1 MAVSSTRPRR
11 LTTFDALQNR
21 HFRWY
26 WLGMLAS
33 SSTMQMGSVGQG
45 WLVYELTDSAFALGW
60 VSAGW
65 SISNSFL
72 SPWGGILSDRIEK
85 RRLLLWMRGIMALL
99 ALAISIVI
107 SSGAIQMWHLAA
119 YSLLRGVLFA
129 VLMPAQNAYLAELV
143 DHRRLLNAVSL
154 NSVGMG
160 LAGIVAAP
168 LGGLLID
175 TVGIGA
181 VYYAIALLYLVVFLA
196 FLKLPKTGTTD
207 AEARSVWADLGN
219 GVKYMRA
226 TTGMIPL
233 LGMVFARG
241 FLAMPYRTMM
251 PKYAEDVMGLD
262 ASGLGILLAA
272 PGAGSLISSLAMAS
286 LGDYQRKGL
295 LLLGS
300 GVVMGVA
307 LALFGNVQVFWVVLV
322 LLAIVGGAGN
332 ICMVTNRTL
341 LQLNCE
347 PAYLGRV
354 MSAYMMMFGL
364 TQLGTMPA
372 GAIAD
377 HLGVPIVVAVQ
388 GTLFALVFV
397 LVWLGQPSVRKL
409 S

>member
-1 MAVSSTRPRR
+1 MAVRSTRPRR

-85 RRLLLWMRGIMALL
+85 RRLLLWMRGLMALL

-107 SSGAIQMWHLAA
+107 SSGVIQMWHLAA

-196 FLKLPKTGTTD
+196 FLKLPETGTTD
-207 AEARSVWADLGN
+207 PEERSVWADLGD
-219 GVKYMRA
+219 GIKYMRA

-233 LGMVFARG
+233 LGLVFARG

-272 PGAGSLISSLAMAS
+272 PGAGSLISSLVMAS
-286 LGDYQRKGL
+286 LGNYQRKGL

-300 GVVMGVA
+300 GVAMGVA
-307 LALFGNVQVFWVVLV
+307 LALFGNVQVFWIVLV

-332 ICMVTNRTL
+332 TCMVTNRTL

-372 GAIAD
+372 GAVAD
-377 HLGVPIVVAVQ
+377 HFGVPVVVAVQ